1 MFSGRSVIAHYQKQG
16 FNEGIHGEGSTF
28 STLFALLMWDIIFMM
43 GISDVFRNP
52 YQTCPLDLYTDSF
65 YENRKKAIDSRVE
78 LISSATVDT
87 LHSMLEDVWT
97 TQEGKVCSLINWE
110 RFSSLQQAQ
119 SLVSCLNLVV
129 WNTSNNTYKLVE
141 VKGQMTDCPKSNR
154 SGWTSFKNWVLMW
167 RCVMSLL
174 LEPKDCV
181 KNKIT
186 KENFRKR
193 RNMVL
198 LKLFLFVYLLN
209 YTEGHYRNPLNKYIL
224 HYEGLSYD
232 TDLVHHYHQRAKRAL
247 SHQDKFLHLDFHA
260 HGRHFNLRMKRD
272 TSLFAQD
279 LKVDVSGEEIP
290 YDTSHIYTGEIY
302 GEKNTLTHGSI
313 VDGKFEGFIQSY
325 QGTYYVEPADRYL
338 EGKNVP
344 FHSVMY
350 HEDDIHYPHKYGPEG
365 GCANSSVFERMRKY
379 QSSGVQEPLKDDHM
393 DEYSDGPVLLRR
405 RRMAQAEKNTCQL
418 FIQTDHLFYKY
429 YKTREA
435 VIAQISSHVKAIDAI
450 YQGTDFMGIRN
461 ISFMVKRIR
470 INTTSDERDRSNP
483 FRFANIGVEKFLE
496 LNSEQNHD
504 DYCLA
509 YVFTD
514 RDFDDGVLGLAWVGA
529 PSGSSGGI
537 CEKSKLYSDGKKK
550 SLNTG
555 IITVQNYASHVP
567 PKVSHITFA
576 HEVGHNFGS
585 PHDSG
590 AECTPGE
597 SKSQDKKEKGNYI
610 MYARATSGDKL
621 NNNKFSIC
629 SVRNIS
635 QVLEKKRGNCFVGLV
650 SPSVEWAGG
659 AWRAVPTVATASVQ
673 RLCYDANQPD
683 NKKCKSSG
691 KLQVLSRG
699 VGVCSPGH
707 VQWSESQ
714 CPTSEPK
721 ANFTACHGETQVC
734 LNGGCSGSICEKY
747 GLEACTCASQDGKD
761 ETELCHVCC
770 MEKMNPSTCR
780 STGSEKLAQFF
791 NKKVTTLPA
800 GSPCNDFK
808 GYCDVFMKCRLVDA
822 DGPLARLKKAIFNPE
837 LYENIAEWIVAH
849 WWAVLLMGIALIM
862 LMAGFIKICSVHTP
876 SSNPKLPPPKPLPGT
891 LKRRRAQQHASSQ
904 VQHQSRDPHGHGG
917 GHGGHGGGHG
927 GGGQRQ
933 QQQQQQ
939 RQPSRSSQ
947 QQQQRHH
954 RQPRENYQM
963 GQMRR

>member
-1 MFSGRSVIAHYQKQG
+1 MLIV
-16 FNEGIHGEGSTF
+16 
-28 STLFALLMWDIIFMM
+28 
-43 GISDVFRNP
+43 
-52 YQTCPLDLYTDSF
+52 TCGLTGY
-65 YENRKKAIDSRVE
+65 Y
-78 LISSATVDT
+78 
-87 LHSMLEDVWT
+87 
-97 TQEGKVCSLINWE
+97 G
-110 RFSSLQQAQ
+110 
-119 SLVSCLNLVV
+119 
-129 WNTSNNTYKLVE
+129 
-141 VKGQMTDCPKSNR
+141 
-154 SGWTSFKNWVLMW
+154 
-167 RCVMSLL
+167 
-174 LEPKDCV
+174 
-181 KNKIT
+181 
-186 KENFRKR
+186 
-193 RNMVL
+193 
-198 LKLFLFVYLLN
+198 
-209 YTEGHYRNPLNKYIL
+209 NPLSKYIQ

-232 TDLVHHYHQRAKRAL
+232 TELLHSRHQRAKRAL
-247 SHQDKFLHLDFHA
+247 SLQERELQLEFHA
-260 HGRHFNLRMKRD
+260 HGRHFSLRMKRD
-272 TSLFAQD
+272 SRLFSD
-279 LKVDVSGEEIP
+279 GFKLEMSGEQLD
-290 YDTSHIYTGEIY
+290 YDTSHIYTGELY
-302 GEKNTLTHGSI
+302 E
-313 VDGKFEGFIQSY
+313 
-325 QGTYYVEPADRYL
+325 
-338 EGKNVP
+338 
-344 FHSVMY
+344 
-350 HEDDIHYPHKYGPEG
+350 YPHRYGPEG
-365 GCANSSVFERMRKY
+365 GCADSSVFERMKKY
-379 QSSGVQEPLKDDHM
+379 QASALEEPEDH
-393 DEYSDGPVLLRR
+393 VLLRKK
-405 RRMAQAEKNTCQL
+405 RMTQVEKNTCQL

-529 PSGSSGGI
+529 PAGSSGGI
-537 CEKSKLYSDGKKK
+537 CEKNKLYSDGKKK

-590 AECTPGE
+590 SECTPGE
-597 SKSQDKKEKGNYI
+597 SKSQDKKERGNYI

-621 NNNKFSIC
+621 NNNKFSVC
-629 SVRNIS
+629 SVKNIS
-635 QVLEKKRGNCFVGLV
+635 QVLEKKRGSCFVESGQPICGNGLV
-650 SPSVEWAGG
+650 EPGEECDCGYSDQCKDEC
-659 AWRAVPTVATASVQ
+659 
-673 RLCYDANQPD
+673 CYDANQPD
-683 NKKCKSSG
+683 NKKCKL
-691 KLQVLSRG
+691 KPNK
-699 VGVCSPGH
+699 VCSPSQGPCCTGECSYKSRNEKCREE
-707 VQWSESQ
+707 SECAHRGMCNGASAQ

-721 ANFTACHGETQVC
+721 ANFTACHGDTQVC

-747 GLEACTCASQDGKD
+747 GLEVCTCASVDGKD

-770 MEKMNPSTCR
+770 MEKMNPSTCS
-780 STGSEKLAQFF
+780 STGSERLARFF
-791 NKKVTTLPA
+791 NKKVTTLQA

-876 SSNPKLPPPKPLPGT
+876 SSNPKLPPPKPLPGN
-891 LKRRRAQQHASSQ
+891 
-904 VQHQSRDPHGHGG
+904 
-917 GHGGHGGGHG
+917 
-927 GGGQRQ
+927 
-933 QQQQQQ
+933 
-939 RQPSRSSQ
+939 RQPQ
-947 QQQQRHH
+947 PQRHH

>member
-1 MFSGRSVIAHYQKQG
+1 MFLRSFH
-16 FNEGIHGEGSTF
+16 T
-28 STLFALLMWDIIFMM
+28 
-43 GISDVFRNP
+43 
-52 YQTCPLDLYTDSF
+52 
-65 YENRKKAIDSRVE
+65 
-78 LISSATVDT
+78 
-87 LHSMLEDVWT
+87 
-97 TQEGKVCSLINWE
+97 
-110 RFSSLQQAQ
+110 
-119 SLVSCLNLVV
+119 
-129 WNTSNNTYKLVE
+129 
-141 VKGQMTDCPKSNR
+141 
-154 SGWTSFKNWVLMW
+154 
-167 RCVMSLL
+167 
-174 LEPKDCV
+174 
-181 KNKIT
+181 
-186 KENFRKR
+186 
-193 RNMVL
+193 
-198 LKLFLFVYLLN
+198 
-209 YTEGHYRNPLNKYIL
+209 GHYRNPLNKYIR

-232 TDLVHHYHQRAKRAL
+232 TELVHSKHQRAKRAL
-247 SHQDKFLHLDFHA
+247 SHEDKYLHLDFHA

-272 TSLFAQD
+272 TTLFSPD
-279 LKVDVSGEEIP
+279 LKVDGIFKITVG
-290 YDTSHIYTGEIY
+290 
-302 GEKNTLTHGSI
+302 TLTHGSI

-325 QGTYYVEPADRYL
+325 HGTYYVEPAERYL
-338 EGKNVP
+338 EDKDVP
-344 FHSVMY
+344 FHSVIY

-365 GCANSSVFERMRKY
+365 GCADSSVFEKMKKY
-379 QSSGVQEPLKDDHM
+379 QTSAVEQPPKIVGSNKIFHTDLDTQ
-393 DEYSDGPVLLRR
+393 LLRKK
-405 RRMAQAEKNTCQL
+405 RMAQAEKNTCQL
-418 FIQTDHLFYKY
+418 FIQTDHLFFKY
-429 YKTREA
+429 YKSREA

-470 INTTSDERDRSNP
+470 INTTNDERDKSNP

-590 AECTPGE
+590 SECTPGE

-621 NNNKFSIC
+621 NNNKFSLC
-629 SVRNIS
+629 SIRNIS
-635 QVLEKKRGNCFVGLV
+635 QVLEKKRNNCFVESGQ
-650 SPSVEWAGG
+650 PICGNGMVEPGEQCDCG
-659 AWRAVPTVATASVQ
+659 YSDQ
-673 RLCYDANQPD
+673 CKDKCCHDANQPD
-683 NKKCKSSG
+683 NKKCTLKDHT
-691 KLQVLSRG
+691 
-699 VGVCSPGH
+699 VCSPSQGPCCT
-707 VQWSESQ
+707 SECIYKARGDKCREESECAHHGVCKGDSAQ

-770 MEKMNPSTCR
+770 MEKTNPSTCS
-780 STGSEKLAQFF
+780 STGSERLARFF

-837 LYENIAEWIVAH
+837 LYENIAEWIVAY
-849 WWAVLLMGIALIM
+849 WWAVLLMGIALIL

-876 SSNPKLPPPKPLPGT
+876 SSNPKLPPPKPLPERLAVT
-891 LKRRRAQQHASSQ
+891 HFHEIFLDNLPDHPDVLSHMSLLLAKRVCKPLHY
-904 VQHQSRDPHGHGG
+904 RDTN
-917 GHGGHGGGHG
+917 
-927 GGGQRQ
+927 
-933 QQQQQQ
+933 
-939 RQPSRSSQ
+939 
-947 QQQQRHH
+947 
-954 RQPRENYQM
+954 E
-963 GQMRR
+963 